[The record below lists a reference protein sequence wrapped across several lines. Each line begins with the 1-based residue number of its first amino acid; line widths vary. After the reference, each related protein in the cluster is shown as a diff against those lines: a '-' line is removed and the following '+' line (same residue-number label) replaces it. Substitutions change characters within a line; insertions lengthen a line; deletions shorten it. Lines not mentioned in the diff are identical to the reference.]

1 MQSTPSILSALRL
14 SFGLA
19 LLTATTIAGTAP
31 APLHFVALE
40 PTVLFPKREP
50 LAQVARL
57 VVRND
62 SDQPIAADVEISVAG
77 GAASPP
83 QRLSL
88 APHQQGYD
96 VLVPDIAAPA
106 EVRVA
111 IRVEGR
117 APILHTQVWKPQ
129 RKWKVFIVK
138 SSHED
143 IGYENFIFKK
153 QHEIANFIDLGH
165 ELSSPKSV
173 LGGIEATADV
183 LYNRKPRPGDS
194 QPKPVGSV
202 PPPARSSAYHYT
214 LESILFQRNYI
225 EERGERAWRRLVE
238 QDLKPGHMSMM
249 GAPSGVHS
257 HWMDYEQLAR
267 MTYPARR
274 ETKDRFGLDI
284 RTFMI
289 VDNPS
294 LSWSGVQVLADSGF
308 KYVARWGQ
316 PWRTGSRNDYATTKL
331 PPIFWWIGP
340 DGTSRVLFTWRSHY
354 AMGFWWGQTG
364 TYRALV
370 DLATTQVSKH
380 LQEVENG
387 ALGEYPYDAL
397 ITPEYVDHDT
407 PRFDNRV
414 LPLWRERYAYPEI
427 SVASPDTFFSYIESR
442 YGDSLPQLRG
452 DLNNYSADYSSIDPE
467 SQGWK
472 REASRL
478 LPAAESLA
486 VLAGAQTPQ
495 TLLNPSLIERTY
507 TRMFDFDEHCWP
519 TLPKVTDAQLFN
531 ANWVKRHEGRRILDI
546 TQGLFGQASMA
557 MARQISTG
565 EGEHIAVFNALAH
578 VRSDLVRSPDRLES
592 VIDLQTGVRIPAEIL
607 PAGGSA
613 FVAKDVP
620 ALGYKLYRVN
630 RASTPASPRQ
640 AGAPPS
646 VLAADAASLTSP
658 HYRIRFDPATGAIRS
673 ILDRELDRE
682 LVDQSSPY
690 QANQLVYVR
699 AADRESKE
707 VTETLIAKPTRHATQ
722 VGEVQASYSVWIDDP
737 HTGAKIRQTVTV
749 YAERKR
755 IDVVNELEHAKVLS
769 VDHQERYRN
778 NLFYAFP
785 WKVDGG
791 QFRVEYPGGV
801 VRPYLDQL
809 RWGSHDYLHAN
820 RWVDISNRDFGIT
833 VAPWNAAN
841 FHFGEIRYNQL
852 SNDYQPKGSWLF
864 SYAWS
869 DRMAGL
875 ITLNAEDCRA
885 SFGYSITS
893 HRGDW
898 NAGDTTAFGW
908 AVATPLAAIPLP
920 SGQKG
925 AWTKPAQGFLSLDAK
940 NVQLTVLKAG
950 AQPSG
955 GWIAR
960 LVETEG
966 QATQVTADVSALGI
980 DSARLCSIV
989 EDDLAP
995 ITVRDGKLSVPI
1007 RPFGIVTLRLLAGP
1021 TPTAAAGLSTAVL
1034 SDSEVQLAAR
1044 GRPEAVYNIYRS
1056 DDPDAPPTDYTLVGR
1071 MTGSRFTDRGLNPR
1085 TTYNYQIAEVSPGN
1099 RQGPMSEVQAVTTSA
1114 MNHTPPRPV
1123 EELGGIRRSPTSAF
1137 IYWRRSD
1144 EPDLAVHRVY
1154 RSETPAFEIGA
1165 AAPLV
1170 SLQPNPNHFLQV
1182 YLDDRMTP
1190 GKTYYYRVVS
1200 EDWAGNRQSLSP
1212 EISITSPQP

>member
-1 MQSTPSILSALRL
+1 MTPKSLFWLLVS
-14 SFGLA
+14 LA
-19 LLTATTIAGTAP
+19 L
-31 APLHFVALE
+31 APLPALMAEGAAPGALQFVALE

-57 VVRND
+57 VIRNA
-62 SDQPIAADVEISVAG
+62 SDKAIAADVEISVTG
-77 GAASPP
+77 GPASPT
-83 QRLSL
+83 QRVSL
-88 APHQQGYD
+88 APHQQSYD
-96 VLVPDIAAPA
+96 VLVPDITAPT
-106 EVRVA
+106 EVRVE
-111 IRVEGR
+111 IRTEGY
-117 APILHTQVWKPQ
+117 APLVHTQVWNPQ

-238 QDLKPGHMSMM
+238 QDLKPGHMSLM

-274 ETKDRFGLDI
+274 ETRDRFGLDI

-294 LSWSGVQVLADSGF
+294 LSWSGVQVLADAGF

-316 PWRTGSRNDYATTKL
+316 SWRTGGRNDYATTKL
-331 PPIFWWIGP
+331 PPLFWWVGP
-340 DGTSRVLFTWRSHY
+340 DGQSRVLFTWRSHY
-354 AMGFWWGQTG
+354 AVGFWWGQTG
-364 TYRALV
+364 TYRALL
-370 DLATTQVSKH
+370 DLATTHVSKH

-427 SVASPDTFFSYIESR
+427 SVASPETFFTYIEER
-442 YGDSLPQLRG
+442 YGKSLPELHG

-486 VLAGAQTPQ
+486 VLAGAHAPE
-495 TLLNPSLIERTY
+495 TLLNPSLVERTY

-557 MARQISTG
+557 MARQIATG

-640 AGAPPS
+640 AGAPS
-646 VLAADAASLTSP
+646 SALAADADSLTSP

-722 VGEVQASYSVWIDDP
+722 IGEVQASYSVWIDDP

-755 IDVVNELEHAKVLS
+755 IDVVNELEHARVLS
-769 VDHQERYRN
+769 VDHHERYRN

-833 VAPWNAAN
+833 VAPRNAAN

-925 AWTKPAQGFLSLDAK
+925 AWKKPAQGFLSLDAK

-966 QATQVTADVSALGI
+966 QATLVTADVAALNI

-995 ITVRDGKLSVPI
+995 ITVRDGKLSVSV
-1007 RPFGIVTLRLLAGP
+1007 RPYGVVTLRLLAGP
-1021 TPTAAAGLSTAVL
+1021 APAETAGLSAAAT
-1034 SDSEVQLAAR
+1034 SDSKVALAAQ
-1044 GRPEAVYNIYRS
+1044 GRPGSVYNIYRS

-1071 MTGSRFTDRGLNPR
+1071 MNGLSFTDRGLNPR
-1085 TTYNYQIAEVSPGN
+1085 TTYYYQIAEVSTGN
-1099 RQGPMSEVQAVTTSA
+1099 RQGPLSGVQAVTTSSV
-1114 MNHTPPRPV
+1114 NRTPPRPV
-1123 EELGGIRRSPTSAF
+1123 EEMGGIRRSPTSAF

-1154 RSETPAFEIGA
+1154 RSETPAFEIGTT
-1165 AAPLV
+1165 APV
-1170 SLQPNPNHFLQV
+1170 ASLQPNPNHFLQV
-1182 YLDDRMTP
+1182 YLDEQMTP